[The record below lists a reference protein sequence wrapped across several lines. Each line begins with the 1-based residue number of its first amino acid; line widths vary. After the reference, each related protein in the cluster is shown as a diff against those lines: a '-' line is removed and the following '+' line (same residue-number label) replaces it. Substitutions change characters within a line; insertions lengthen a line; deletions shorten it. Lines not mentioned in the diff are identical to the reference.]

1 MSENIYSNY
10 FDPQI
15 TFDEDYTANLEQG
28 KRYPWQLFLFVYM
41 LALHPYSS
49 PLTFSLMIPH
59 VLQLSP
65 SPQLETC
72 IYLPVL
78 AFPVFTLAR
87 TRPLRTTA
95 VAQTTRKPL
104 VSNHALRL
112 SAKFGC
118 LVGLNITREWSDV
131 SRAARTHQSGTPL
144 PTAWPDPTACVGMP
158 LPDGSIYPLILPL
171 SCPPPPLSFIL

>member
-1 MSENIYSNY
+1 M
-10 FDPQI
+10 
-15 TFDEDYTANLEQG
+15 
-28 KRYPWQLFLFVYM
+28 YPNSL
-41 LALHPYSS
+41 
-49 PLTFSLMIPH
+49 PL
-59 VLQLSP
+59 P
-65 SPQLETC
+65 SREHGS
-72 IYLPVL
+72 IYLPIL

-131 SRAARTHQSGTPL
+131 SRAARTHQSGTPF

-158 LPDGSIYPLILPL
+158 LTWLYLPTDSPAIMPSSTPVFYTIV
-171 SCPPPPLSFIL
+171 SCNNDRPEMMRICDEMVMYLCQRYQTCVM